1 MVERSLVDYVLKGMR
16 GRWKKPVKHADA
28 FTPGIADLSAWLDKK
43 RGTVWIELKAIPD
56 WPVRLNTP
64 VKFGLDELQRDFLW
78 ERHGWLFVRVRRG
91 YMLFG
96 CCTIKYMIDTPRA
109 TRNAL
114 VESTLG
120 AWNNSVNW
128 KEFERCLKLPN

>member
-1 MVERSLVDYVLKGMR
+1 MAERSLVDYVLRGMR

-28 FTPGIADLSAWLDKK
+28 FTPGIADLSAWLDAK

-56 WPVRLNTP
+56 WPVRLSTP
-64 VKFGLDELQRDFLW
+64 VKFGLDDAQRDFLW
-78 ERHGWLFVRVRRG
+78 ERHGWLFVRINRG
-91 YMLFG
+91 YMLFNRRAVQ
-96 CCTIKYMIDTPRA
+96 YVVDTDSS
-109 TRNAL
+109 TRNVL
-114 VESTLG
+114 VTAAIG